1 MKGSTMNRRKFLQIS
16 GLAAA
21 GTAAVASGAV
31 LIAPDGGWAM
41 SVHALDA
48 HAAESLLIM
57 ARRLYPHDTLGDMY
71 YAKVV
76 EELDAKAGADPELGG
91 LLKEGVGKLDNAMGV
106 KWLDLSEGNQL
117 AVLTGMEQTPFFQ
130 KVRSTTLV
138 ALYNNPLIWRHF
150 GYEGPSF
157 KEGGYIHRGF
167 DDLSWLP
174 TPPESASPKA
184 G

>member
-21 GTAAVASGAV
+21 GTAAVASGIV
-31 LIAPDGGWAM
+31 LVAPDGAWAM
-41 SVHALDA
+41 SVHAIDA
-48 HAAESLLIM
+48 QAAESLLVM
-57 ARRLYPHDTLGDMY
+57 ARRLYPHDTLSDMY

-76 EELDAKAGADPELGG
+76 EALDAKASADAQLGG
-91 LLKEGVGKLDNAMGV
+91 LLKEGVGKLDSAMGM
-106 KWLDLSEGNQL
+106 KWLDLSEGHQL
-117 AVLTGMEQTPFFQ
+117 AVLTGMQQTPFFQ
-130 KVRSTTLV
+130 TVRSTTLV

-157 KEGGYIHRGF
+157 KEGGYAHRGF

-174 TPPESASPKA
+174 APPESASPKA

>member
-1 MKGSTMNRRKFLQIS
+1 MKDSTMNRRKFLQIS

-31 LIAPDGGWAM
+31 LIAPDGAWAM

-48 HAAESLLIM
+48 HAAESLLVM

-76 EELDAKAGADPELGG
+76 EALDTKAGADAQLGG
-91 LLKEGVGKLDNAMGV
+91 LLKEGVGKLDNAMGM

-130 KVRSTTLV
+130 TVRGTTLV

-150 GYEGPSF
+150 GYEGASF
-157 KEGGYIHRGF
+157 QEGGYIHRGF

-174 TPPESASPKA
+174 APPDSASPKA